1 VRVLSIVIHDNAGA
15 GVFGELSG
23 VDFVEWVPP
32 ENGSAPELDGID
44 AVMAFGGSM
53 HVDHEEKHPWLRA
66 EKALLSEA
74 LERGTPLL
82 GVCLGAQLLA
92 EVAGAHPHRAEVPE
106 IGWYRVEVTE
116 EGRADPLL
124 GPLAPEFEA
133 LQWHSYE
140 SPLPPGATALARNSA
155 CLQAFRVTDRPAWG
169 LQFHAEVTAADA
181 DSWFDEF
188 YDDYEAVATG
198 LDPEVIRAE
207 TAERIGAQNELGR
220 ELAARFVEEA
230 RGRADARVRRAC

>member
-1 VRVLSIVIHDNAGA
+1 VRILSIVIHDNAGA
-15 GVFGELSG
+15 GVFGEVPG
-23 VDFVEWVPP
+23 VELVEWVPP
-32 ENGSAPELDGID
+32 ADGAAPRLDGFD

-53 HVDHEEKHPWLRA
+53 HVDQEERHPWLRT
-66 EKALLSEA
+66 EKALLREA

-92 EVAGAHPHRAEVPE
+92 EVAGVRPRRAAVPE
-106 IGWYRVEVTE
+106 IGWYRVEVTD

-124 GPLAPEFEA
+124 APLAPEFEV

-140 SPLPPGATALARNSA
+140 SPLPPGATALARTPA
-155 CLQAFRVTDRPAWG
+155 CLQAFRVADRHAWG

-181 DSWFDEF
+181 DTWLNEF
-188 YDDYEAVATG
+188 YDDEDAVATG
-198 LDPEVIRAE
+198 LDPEELRAE
-207 TAERIGAQNELGR
+207 TARRIAAQNELGR

-230 RGRADARVRRAC
+230 ARARPS